1 MTSKL
6 NKHLTQIHMANS
18 STMQDFDRLYRLI
31 EMKSQFIF
39 NPRNPAVNRIA
50 QRYDLSPAQIVILAY
65 MLHYRDEIKGSRL
78 TLLFKNYTENMDTA
92 MDELLE
98 RRFVECVFEGNADL
112 EWIYRVAPG
121 AVRAFTFDEEYE
133 PDLVEDCYAELSKC
147 QQKDIY
153 KRPWLSKFN
162 KALRKEKDSRIAWAS
177 RELNIGELTES
188 QQMAFWAY
196 ASYFVQ
202 HFMKPFRPDSDTV
215 DADYEKS
222 VSELTKKG
230 LVAVSSNGEGNDNT
244 SCDYFLSPMA
254 AGMLFRGHE
263 ELINYDE
270 MAKRATI
277 IKNAELKKKELYY
290 SAETGKDIDYLLT
303 LLSED
308 GFKFA
313 ERVLT
318 KQGRPIAII
327 SLLWGPPGT
336 GKTETVKQL
345 ALETGRD
352 IILFDMSK
360 VLGSLWGESEKG
372 FRAVFRAY
380 NYITRI
386 TDKMP
391 ILLLNE
397 ADTIL
402 SKRLKNVDRAIDKGE
417 NTLTNILLEEVENLR
432 GILLATTNL
441 IDNMDEA
448 FYRRFLFK
456 TKLEKPDAAA
466 RQRIWISCIPELTD
480 AEANELANGFVMS
493 GAQIDNVVAKR
504 NLAELYYKGDRGL
517 EYIKALCEEEL
528 STENGSKSCRNRIGY

>member
-1 MTSKL
+1 
-6 NKHLTQIHMANS
+6 MAYRTTS
-18 STMQDFDRLYRLI
+18 STIHDFDVVFSTI
-31 EMKSQFIF
+31 GHSNQFSF
-39 NPRNPAVNRIA
+39 NPNNPAVKRIA
-50 QRYDLSPAQIVILAY
+50 QRYDLSPAQIVILAD
-65 MLHYRDEIKGSRL
+65 MLQYGNEIKGRRL
-78 TLLFKNYTENMDTA
+78 VSLFKYRPEDMSDA
-92 MDELLE
+92 MDELIE
-98 RRFVECVFEGNADL
+98 RRFVECFEGDADH
-112 EWIYRVAPG
+112 EWIYRVTKG
-121 AVRAFTFDEEYE
+121 ALWAFSRDEEYE
-133 PDLVEDCYAELSKC
+133 PDLFEDCFAELSQC
-147 QQKDIY
+147 QQTAIY
-153 KRPWLSKFN
+153 TKPWLFKFN
-162 KALRKEKDSRIAWAS
+162 KALRKEKDTRIAWAS
-177 RELNIGELTES
+177 RELKIGELTES
-188 QQMAFWAY
+188 QQMAFWAH
-196 ASYFVQ
+196 ASYFAQ
-202 HFMKPFRPDSDTV
+202 HFMKPFRPDSETV
-215 DADYEKS
+215 DEDYGKS
-222 VSELTKKG
+222 VSELAKKG
-230 LVAVSSNGEGNDNT
+230 LVAVSSNGEGIDNT
-244 SCDYFLSPMA
+244 SCDYYLSPMA

-270 MAKRATI
+270 LAKRATI
-277 IKNAELKKKELYY
+277 IKNAELKQKELYY
-290 SAETGKDIDYLLT
+290 SAETGKDIDHLLT

-397 ADTIL
+397 ADAIL
-402 SKRLKNVDRAIDKGE
+402 SKRIKNVDHSIDKGE
-417 NTLTNILLEEVENLR
+417 NSLTNILLEEFENLR

-456 TKLEKPDAAA
+456 TKLEKPDAEA
-466 RQRIWISCIPELTD
+466 RQRIWKSCIPELTD
-480 AEANELANGFVMS
+480 AEAKELACGFVMS

-528 STENGSKSCRNRIGY
+528 STENGSKSRRNRIGY